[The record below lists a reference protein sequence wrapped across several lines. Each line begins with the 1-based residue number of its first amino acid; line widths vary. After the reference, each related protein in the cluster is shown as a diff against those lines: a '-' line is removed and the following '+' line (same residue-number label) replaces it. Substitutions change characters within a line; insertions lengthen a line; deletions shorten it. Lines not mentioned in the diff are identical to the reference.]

1 MSDYRVTVRTKSGDT
16 LAQETFTS
24 DGDAE
29 MYMTTLLKDDDR
41 ILEALD
47 EKVVIVSKEEL
58 YKGTWVV
65 LTKKLV
71 RI

>member
-1 MSDYRVTVRTKSGDT
+1 MSDYRVILSTKDGTV

-29 MYMTTLLKDDDR
+29 MYMTTLLKDEDK

-47 EKVVIVSKEEL
+47 DKVVTISKEEL

>member
-1 MSDYRVTVRTKSGDT
+1 MSDFRVTVRTKAGEV

-24 DGDAE
+24 DADAE
-29 MYMTTLLKDDDR
+29 MFMASLLKDDDK
-41 ILEALD
+41 ILEAID
-47 EKVVIVSKEEL
+47 ERIVIVSKEEL

>member
-1 MSDYRVTVRTKSGDT
+1 MSDFRVTVRTKAGDA

-24 DGDAE
+24 DTDAE
-29 MYMTTLLKDDDR
+29 MFMASLLKDDDK
-41 ILEALD
+41 ILEAID
-47 EKVVIVSKEEL
+47 ERIVIVSKEEL